1 MGGDVLKAVVL
12 SAGQGK
18 RLLPITET
26 RPKCLIRLSGRSL
39 LEWQIRTLFSCGV
52 GQIAVVTGFGASAV
66 ESEIGRIKLPGLSLG
81 TILNPF
87 FSVSDN
93 LASCFMAKQEIMT
106 AERLVLL
113 NGDTLFEPAIL
124 ERVLKEA
131 TAPITV
137 TIDRKERYDADDMK
151 VELAGDRLLRVG
163 KSLDSGS
170 VDGESIGL
178 LAMSREGAVRFASEL
193 DTVIRQPAGL
203 TSWFLSVI
211 DRLAIGERMVGVVS
225 IEGLE
230 WGEVDF
236 HPDLRRA
243 QELTARWHTL
253 EQAVPAAAVRA

>member
-1 MGGDVLKAVVL
+1 
-12 SAGQGK
+12 
-18 RLLPITET
+18 
-26 RPKCLIRLSGRSL
+26 
-39 LEWQIRTLFSCGV
+39 
-52 GQIAVVTGFGASAV
+52 
-66 ESEIGRIKLPGLSLG
+66 
-81 TILNPF
+81 
-87 FSVSDN
+87 
-93 LASCFMAKQEIMT
+93 
-106 AERLVLL
+106 
-113 NGDTLFEPAIL
+113 
-124 ERVLKEA
+124 
-131 TAPITV
+131 
-137 TIDRKERYDADDMK
+137 MK